1 MEILGSATREVE
13 LRLDI
18 RRCERTRASMNHCVY
33 LQRTNCPEGD
43 PARFWQ
49 WYIQFQQAGAAFRT
63 SKSDLWLRLVFHQQ
77 TERMRNGS
85 VKWTRNSVSFRM
97 SSKFVIG
104 QRCTNAAVK
113 AKMLGG

>member
-1 MEILGSATREVE
+1 
-13 LRLDI
+13 
-18 RRCERTRASMNHCVY
+18 MNHRVY

-49 WYIQFQQAGAAFRT
+49 WYIRFQQAGAAFRT

-77 TERMRNGS
+77 QKRMRNGS
-85 VKWTRNSVSFRM
+85 MKWTRNSVSFRM
-97 SSKFVIG
+97 SSRV
-104 QRCTNAAVK
+104 RHWPTLYNAAVK